1 MENTSS
7 KPEKQGGLFSKF
19 AFAMGNMGHAAFYA
33 ALSNYFIIFVTSGL
47 FVGLPKNIA
56 NKLIV
61 LITTLIVVIRVVEIM
76 IDPVLGNIVDNTRT
90 KWGKFKPWIL
100 SGTIVS
106 SVLLVVLFTGIFG
119 LAEKNWILFAVLFV
133 ILFVILDV
141 FYSFSDVSYW
151 GMVTALSEDSDER
164 GVYTALGNFTGSI
177 GWNGLTII
185 VVPIVTWFTFAATG
199 KHTEGPQ
206 GWVAFSVIIAALT
219 VICMAITAFGRKKIT
234 SSDVLLKKKRRP

>member
-7 KPEKQGGLFSKF
+7 KPKKQGGLFSKF

-90 KWGKFKPWIL
+90 KWGKFKP
-100 SGTIVS
+100 
-106 SVLLVVLFTGIFG
+106 
-119 LAEKNWILFAVLFV
+119 
-133 ILFVILDV
+133 
-141 FYSFSDVSYW
+141 
-151 GMVTALSEDSDER
+151 
-164 GVYTALGNFTGSI
+164 
-177 GWNGLTII
+177 
-185 VVPIVTWFTFAATG
+185 
-199 KHTEGPQ
+199 
-206 GWVAFSVIIAALT
+206 
-219 VICMAITAFGRKKIT
+219 
-234 SSDVLLKKKRRP
+234 

>member
-7 KPEKQGGLFSKF
+7 KPKKQGGLFSKF

-106 SVLLVVLFTGIFG
+106 SVTGREKLDLVCRFIRY
-119 LAEKNWILFAVLFV
+119 FV
-133 ILFVILDV
+133 R
-141 FYSFSDVSYW
+141 
-151 GMVTALSEDSDER
+151 DS
-164 GVYTALGNFTGSI
+164 
-177 GWNGLTII
+177 
-185 VVPIVTWFTFAATG
+185 
-199 KHTEGPQ
+199 
-206 GWVAFSVIIAALT
+206 
-219 VICMAITAFGRKKIT
+219 GR
-234 SSDVLLKKKRRP
+234 VLLIF